1 MRISLIGDGKMARA
15 IEAEASQLG
24 HSVVTVL
31 GRDDN
36 PMNSGFQGDWV
47 TKTEVLIDFSRADAV
62 VHNVANAVA
71 AGIPIVEGVTGWHQ
85 NLPEVRRIVLEGG
98 GCCVHSSN
106 FSIGVQAFFRLVREA
121 GRLFSGL
128 EGYAPFIEERHHGQK
143 KDAPS
148 GTALTLKGLLGE
160 LGVNAP
166 VSSVRAGFIPGTHEV
181 AFDSPVDTVTL
192 THTARSR
199 AGFAKGALYAAAWT
213 AGKKGFFDLQEVLFH
228 EPK

>member
-15 IEAEASQLG
+15 VETAARQEG
-24 HSVVTVL
+24 HRIVRLL
-31 GRDDN
+31 GRADN
-36 PMNSGFQGDWV
+36 PMETGFHGDWV
-47 TKTEVLIDFSRADAV
+47 AETEVLIDFSHADAV
-62 VHNVANAVA
+62 VQNAINAVA
-71 AGIPIVEGVTGWHQ
+71 AGIPLVEGVTGWLQ
-85 NLPEVRRIVLEGG
+85 KLPEVRRIVLEGG

-106 FSIGVQAFFRLVREA
+106 FSVGVQAFFRLVREA
-121 GRLFSGL
+121 GRLFAQL
-128 EGYAPFIEERHHGQK
+128 QEYAPFIEDRHHDQK

-148 GTALTLKGLLGE
+148 GTALALKTLLGE
-160 LGVNAP
+160 VGVNAP

-192 THTARSR
+192 IHTARSR
-199 AGFAKGALYAAAWT
+199 AGFAKGALFAAAWT